1 MAMSA
6 YWHEAG
12 PPVRSLE
19 KWTHQMDLQ
28 LATRHE
34 GTDAVVVSVR
44 GDVDNDTAPQLREA
58 LSAARGDGARRVVVD
73 LSETDFLDS
82 SGLGALVGASKE
94 HAESGPLVLVCPKDN
109 LRKLFEI
116 SRLDEVLPI
125 YPSLPLALA
134 D

>member
-1 MAMSA
+1 
-6 YWHEAG
+6 
-12 PPVRSLE
+12 
-19 KWTHQMDLQ
+19 MDLQ

-34 GTDAVVVSVR
+34 GDHAVVVSVR
-44 GDVDNDTAPQLREA
+44 GEVDNDTAPQLREA

-94 HAESGPLVLVCPKDN
+94 QAERTPLVLVCPKEN

-116 SRLDEVLPI
+116 SRLDEVLQI
-125 YPSLPLALA
+125 YPNLPTALA
-134 D
+134 G